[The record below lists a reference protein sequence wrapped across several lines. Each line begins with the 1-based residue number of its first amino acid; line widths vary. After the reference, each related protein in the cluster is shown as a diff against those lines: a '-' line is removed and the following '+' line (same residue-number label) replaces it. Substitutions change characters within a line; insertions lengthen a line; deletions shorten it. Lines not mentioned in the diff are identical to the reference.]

1 MEYTITLTDTQV
13 KSAETE
19 MMDIQEWLENA
30 IFVRADIAQKNII
43 EKLVTH
49 CNENEIALAVGVDA
63 QVQQAYDL
71 GLVIRAADV
80 VFEEQTPEE

>member
-43 EKLVTH
+43 EKLVAH
-49 CNENEIALAVGVDA
+49 CNENQIALEVGADA

-71 GLVIRAADV
+71 GLVMRAADV
-80 VFEEQTPEE
+80 VFEEKTLEE

>member
-1 MEYTITLTDTQV
+1 MDITITLTDTQV

-43 EKLVTH
+43 EKLVAH
-49 CNENEIALAVGVDA
+49 CNENQIALEVGADA

-71 GLVIRAADV
+71 GLVMKAADI

>member
-43 EKLVTH
+43 EKLVAH
-49 CNENEIALAVGVDA
+49 CNENEIALEVGADA

-71 GLVIRAADV
+71 GLVMRAADV